1 MYLHLGKDYVVNTED
16 IIGIFDLENTTISKK
31 SRDFL
36 SYAQK
41 NAAVVPLSEDI
52 PKSFIVADAPMDTIY
67 LSSLMPA
74 VLKRRAMRLSE
85 KEHSNY

>member
-1 MYLHLGKDYVVNTED
+1 MYLHLGRDYVVNTED
-16 IIGIFDLENTTISKK
+16 IIGIFDLENTTVSKK
-31 SRDFL
+31 TREFL
-36 SYAQK
+36 SYAQQ

-74 VLKRRAMRLSE
+74 VLKRRAARFSE
-85 KEHSNY
+85 KEHTRF